1 MKIREE
7 LFDHPD
13 WWQTRW
19 PIEDLNETEE
29 EFNARVKY
37 LNSIEPNPS
46 ITAGDYFSETKLDF
60 ESIDE
65 FRARK
70 REFYLSFDSDV
81 DEKSQDGYYRNE
93 DNIKKDMLG
102 SQLPFDRAWYKDFL
116 NRNAAQ

>member
-19 PIEDLNETEE
+19 PIEDLNETQD
-29 EFNARVKY
+29 EFSARVDY
-37 LNSIEPNPS
+37 LTSIEPNPLV
-46 ITAGDYFSETKLDF
+46 TAGNYFSDSQLEF

-70 REFYLSFDSDV
+70 RELYLSTDSDV
-81 DEKSQDGYYRNE
+81 DEKAQDGYYRNE
-93 DNIKKDMLG
+93 ENIKKDMLG
-102 SQLPFDRAWYKDFL
+102 SQLPFNKVWYKDFL
-116 NRNAAQ
+116 NRTSAQ